1 MPSNTLIIAEPP
13 NATTKINPV
22 DDANET
28 NKQSNVIKTN
38 AKVTLKYSFFI
49 TLPPHLVT
57 GHTLGNNECIVV
69 PHISCLLEA
78 PECKSTNCSQA

>member
-49 TLPPHLVT
+49 ILPPRLAAVRIED
-57 GHTLGNNECIVV
+57 N
-69 PHISCLLEA
+69 S
-78 PECKSTNCSQA
+78 

>member
-28 NKQSNVIKTN
+28 NKQSNVMKTN

-49 TLPPHLVT
+49 TLPPRSV
-57 GHTLGNNECIVV
+57 GD
-69 PHISCLLEA
+69 HILSK
-78 PECKSTNCSQA
+78 CKSFLHRLNRIRLQRPQGHHSA